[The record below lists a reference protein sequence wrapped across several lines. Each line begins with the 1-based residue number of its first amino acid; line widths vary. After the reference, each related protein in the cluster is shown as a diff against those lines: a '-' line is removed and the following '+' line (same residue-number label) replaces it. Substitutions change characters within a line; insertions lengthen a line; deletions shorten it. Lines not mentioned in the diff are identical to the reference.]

1 LKAVF
6 VHLSGSHRGNTEVF
20 DTGEITIG
28 TDFSNDLRFDPEIDR
43 NTHDYHAVI
52 QLRGCDYVLK
62 DNGGMYGT
70 LVNNR
75 LVTEIALKDGD
86 LIEFGVGGPRARFR
100 IKTDDADVCK
110 PWTEI
115 LEDSIGIASS
125 SHRGRITTATVFL
138 RQLFWE
144 AFTQTPRPFKWG
156 ISAAS
161 FLVFISFIMF
171 FALQY
176 IRLSKTVEKVQLL
189 EIESNVAENIIK
201 KYNNGVC
208 LIQGAFYFLNEETG
222 EPLMMMGK
230 GQRGIN
236 EYTGTGFLV
245 GSDGLILT
253 NRHIAEPWW
262 EMNTP
267 PYIQME
273 KTTLKPAFE
282 LFRAFFPG
290 IKEPFPL
297 TVEKISDEVDMAV
310 LRIDTRGKDIPVLE
324 LDITGSGAVVGA
336 PILLMGYPAGVNAIF
351 AKTDPEI
358 VRQLFNMPFA
368 PLVQELSNWGLIRPI
383 STQGHLSD
391 IMHNRI
397 VYDAQTTA
405 GGSGGPIFN
414 NKGKVIGI
422 NYGIFPGFRGS
433 NFGVPISYSNAL
445 IKSVKRPTSGKK
457 DQK

>member
-1 LKAVF
+1 MKAVF
-6 VHLSGSHRGNTEVF
+6 VHLSGSNRGKTEVF
-20 DTGEITIG
+20 DSGEITIG
-28 TDFSNDLRFDPEIDR
+28 TDVSNALHFNPEIEKT
-43 NTHDYHAVI
+43 THEYHAVI
-52 QLRGCDYVLK
+52 QLRGCDYVLTDK
-62 DNGGMYGT
+62 GGMFGT
-70 LVNNR
+70 LVNNQ
-75 LVTEIALKDGD
+75 LVSETVLKDGD
-86 LIEFGVGGPRARFR
+86 LIEFGIGGPRARFR
-100 IKTDDADVCK
+100 IKTDDGDVCK
-110 PWTEI
+110 PWSQI
-115 LEDSIGIASS
+115 FEDSIGIASS
-125 SHRGRITTATVFL
+125 PHRGRITTATMFL

-144 AFTQTPRPFKWG
+144 VFTQTPGHVKWG
-156 ISAAS
+156 IPAA
-161 FLVFISFIMF
+161 LFILFVSFIAF
-171 FALQY
+171 FFFQY
-176 IRLSKTVEKVQLL
+176 VRLSKTVEKVQLL
-189 EIESNVAENIIK
+189 EIESTVAENIIK
-201 KYNNGVC
+201 KYNRGVC
-208 LIQGAFYFLNEETG
+208 LIQGAFYFIDQETG

-245 GSDGLILT
+245 GNDGLVLT

-273 KTTLKPAFE
+273 KTTLKPTFE

-297 TVEKISDEVDMAV
+297 TVEKISEEVDVAL
-310 LRIDTRGKDIPVLE
+310 LRIDIRGADIPVLE
-324 LDITGSGAVVGA
+324 LDSTGSGAVVGA

-358 VRQLFNMPFA
+358 VRQLFNMPFE

-445 IKSVKRPTSGKK
+445 IKSVKRPTSDKK

>member
-1 LKAVF
+1 
-6 VHLSGSHRGNTEVF
+6 
-20 DTGEITIG
+20 
-28 TDFSNDLRFDPEIDR
+28 
-43 NTHDYHAVI
+43 
-52 QLRGCDYVLK
+52 
-62 DNGGMYGT
+62 M
-70 LVNNR
+70 
-75 LVTEIALKDGD
+75 
-86 LIEFGVGGPRARFR
+86 
-100 IKTDDADVCK
+100 
-110 PWTEI
+110 
-115 LEDSIGIASS
+115 
-125 SHRGRITTATVFL
+125 FL

-144 AFTQTPRPFKWG
+144 VFTQTPSHVKWG
-156 ISAAS
+156 IPAA
-161 FLVFISFIMF
+161 VFILFVSFITF
-171 FALQY
+171 FFFQY

-189 EIESNVAENIIK
+189 EIESTVAENIIK
-201 KYNNGVC
+201 KYNKGVC
-208 LIQGAFYFLNEETG
+208 LIQGAFYFIDEETG

-262 EMNTP
+262 EVNTM
-267 PYIQME
+267 PYIQ
-273 KTTLKPAFE
+273 TTSPLKPNFE
-282 LFRAFFPG
+282 MFRAFFPG

-297 TVEKISDEVDMAV
+297 TVEKISDEVDMAL
-310 LRIDTRGKDIPVLE
+310 LRIDTRKADIPVLE
-324 LDITGSGAVVGA
+324 LDMTESGAVVGA

-358 VRQLFNMPFA
+358 VRQLFNMPFE

-445 IKSVKRPTSGKK
+445 IKSVKQPASGKK

>member
-1 LKAVF
+1 MKAVF

-20 DTGEITIG
+20 DAGEITIG
-28 TDFSNDLRFDPEIDR
+28 TDISNDLRFDPEIDR

-52 QLRGCDYVLK
+52 QLRDCDYVLK
-62 DNGGMYGT
+62 DKGGMYGT

-75 LVTEIALKDGD
+75 LVAEIALKDGD
-86 LIEFGVGGPRARFR
+86 LLEFGAGGPRARFR

-110 PWTEI
+110 PWIEI
-115 LEDSIGIASS
+115 LEDSIGIAST
-125 SHRGRITTATVFL
+125 SHKGRITTATVFL

-156 ISAAS
+156 ISAAA
-161 FLVFISFIMF
+161 FLVFVSFVTF
-171 FALQY
+171 FSLQY

-189 EIESNVAENIIK
+189 EIERTVAENIIK
-201 KYNNGVC
+201 KYNKGVC
-208 LIQGAFYFLNEETG
+208 LIQGAFYFLDEETG

-245 GSDGLILT
+245 GSDGLVLT

-297 TVEKISDEVDMAV
+297 TIEKISDEVDMAL
-310 LRIDTRGKDIPVLE
+310 LRINPRGADIPILE
-324 LDITGSGAVVGA
+324 LDTTGSGAVVGA

-358 VRQLFNMPFA
+358 VRQLFNMPFE

-433 NFGVPISYSNAL
+433 NFGVPISYSEAL
-445 IKSVKRPTSGKK
+445 IKSLKRPTSGKK

>member
-1 LKAVF
+1 MKAVF
-6 VHLSGSHRGNTEVF
+6 VHLSGSNRGKTEVF
-20 DTGEITIG
+20 DSSEITIG
-28 TDFSNDLRFDPEIDR
+28 TDVSNVLHFDPEIEKT
-43 NTHDYHAVI
+43 THEYHAVI
-52 QLRGCDYVLK
+52 QLQGCDYVLK
-62 DNGGMYGT
+62 DKGGMFGT
-70 LVNNR
+70 LVNNQ
-75 LVTEIALKDGD
+75 LVSEIALKDGD

-100 IKTDDADVCK
+100 IKADDGDVCK
-110 PWTEI
+110 PWSQI
-115 LEDSIGIASS
+115 FEDSIGIASS
-125 SHRGRITTATVFL
+125 PHRGRITTATMFL

-144 AFTQTPRPFKWG
+144 VATQTPTHIKWG
-156 ISAAS
+156 IPAA
-161 FLVFISFIMF
+161 VFILFGCFITF
-171 FALQY
+171 FLFQY

-189 EIESNVAENIIK
+189 EIESTVAENIIK
-201 KYNNGVC
+201 KYNKGVC
-208 LIQGAFYFLNEETG
+208 LIQGAFYFIDEETG

-245 GSDGLILT
+245 GSDGLVLT

-262 EMNTP
+262 EINTM
-267 PYIQME
+267 PYIQ
-273 KTTLKPAFE
+273 TPSPLKPKFE

-297 TVEKISDEVDMAV
+297 TVEKISEEVDMAL
-310 LRIDTRGKDIPVLE
+310 LRIDTRKADIPVLE
-324 LDITGSGAVVGA
+324 LDMMESGAVVGA

-358 VRQLFNMPFA
+358 VRQLFNMPFE

-433 NFGVPISYSNAL
+433 NFGVPISYSNTL
-445 IKSVKRPTSGKK
+445 IKSVKQPASGKK